1 MSVAL
6 SSKIEVIPSGGAC
19 GAELKGVDVSRP
31 LSPEAKN
38 AVKQA
43 LFAHGVVCLRNQKIT
58 DEQLVAFGRGFSDLH
73 AYPVTEYEKPAGL
86 PPEVEL
92 ISNILVDGKPIGAL
106 GSGEAVWHSDMSMF
120 DVPASF
126 TYLYAEKVP
135 QSGGNT
141 RFANLY
147 AAYDA
152 LPDALKQKIEGRK
165 SIHDIAYIADGRLRP
180 PYKHV
185 TDKSKGPGAQHPI
198 VRTHPESGRKA
209 LYLGR
214 KGYGYIFGYPVP
226 ESDALLDT
234 IWDHMTSPKFVW
246 EHEWR
251 VGDVL
256 IWDNRGVA
264 HSRGTI
270 DPTLPRLMRRI
281 VGMGERPV

>member
-6 SSKIEVIPSGGAC
+6 SLKIEVVPSGGVC
-19 GAELKGVDVSRP
+19 GAELRGVDASRP
-31 LSPEAKN
+31 LSSEAKA

-43 LFAHGVVCLRNQKIT
+43 LFQHGVIYLRNQTLT
-58 DEQLVAFGRGFSDLH
+58 DAQLVAFGRVFGDLH

-92 ISNILVDGKPIGAL
+92 ISNILVNGKPIGAL

-126 TYLYAEKVP
+126 TYLYAEQVP
-135 QSGGNT
+135 PVGGNT

-152 LPDALKQKIEGRK
+152 LPDDLKRKIEGRK
-165 SIHDIAYIADGRLRP
+165 SIHDIAYIADGRVRP
-180 PYKHV
+180 PYKPV
-185 TDKSKGPGAQHPI
+185 TDKSKGPGAHHPI

-226 ESDALLDT
+226 ESDTLLDAL
-234 IWDHMTSPKFVW
+234 WEHMTSPRFVW
-246 EHEWR
+246 EHAWR
-251 VGDVL
+251 VGDLL

-264 HSRGTI
+264 HSRGTL
-270 DPTLPRLMRRI
+270 DPVVPRLMRRI
-281 VGMGERPV
+281 VGKGERPI